1 MLRKF
6 IFLALMA
13 GCAFSVFPM
22 TLEEAV
28 RTTLSTNPDIAVSR
42 QSAEAQGYL
51 ARQSKAGIYP
61 SIEIGLAGGWE
72 QSNNT
77 TTRATGVESLDLSRT
92 EKSIRLTQRLFDG
105 HNTRELIKQQA
116 SLTEAALARQSN
128 TEEAVSLRAVQV
140 YLEMLRRRA
149 VVSLTEENLGHHDTT
164 LNKISER
171 YESGLGTRVDVVQTE
186 GRRAQSKSNVLL
198 AMRDV
203 ANGRAEFFRVVGEQ
217 PTNLSLPDNVSGLP
231 STLNQALTIAKDNNP
246 ELQAATAEYD
256 AARSADKSARGSIYP
271 RVDLELGVSRNDDT
285 DGTIGAN
292 EDEIAMVRLTYN
304 LYRGGAEKARRSE
317 ASARMMAAQESLRS
331 AQRQLDED
339 VTLVWNELQDILLRL
354 EYLEA
359 HVAPTEEVLQVYNEQ
374 LSLGK
379 RTLLDLLDVQ
389 NELLRAKVALTAGQ
403 FYARLARYR
412 LLASTGQLL
421 ENLNVR

>member
-6 IFLALMA
+6 VFLALMA
-13 GCAFSVFPM
+13 GCAFSVSPM

-72 QSNNT
+72 QSSNT

-105 HNTRELIKQQA
+105 YSTRELIKQQA

-140 YLEMLRRRA
+140 YLEMLRRSS

-198 AMRDV
+198 AMRGV

-246 ELQAATAEYD
+246 ELQAAAAEYD

-292 EDEIAMVRLTYN
+292 DDEMAMVRLTYN
-304 LYRGGAEKARRSE
+304 LYKGGAEKARRSE

-359 HVAPTEEVLQVYNEQ
+359 HVASTEEVLQVYNEQ

-403 FYARLARYR
+403 FSARLARYR
-412 LLASTGQLL
+412 LLASTGRLL

>member
-6 IFLALMA
+6 VVLALMA
-13 GCAFSVFPM
+13 GYISSVSAI
-22 TLEEAV
+22 TLGEAV
-28 RTTLSTNPDIAVSR
+28 RATLSTNPDIAASR
-42 QSAEAQGYL
+42 QSAEAQSFL

-105 HNTRELIKQQA
+105 FSTRGLIKQQA
-116 SLTEAALARQSN
+116 SLTEAALARQTN

-140 YLEMLRRRA
+140 YLEMLRRGS
-149 VVSLTEENLGHHDTT
+149 VVALGEENLQHHDTT
-164 LNKISER
+164 LTKISER
-171 YESGLGTRVDVVQTE
+171 YESGVGTRVDVVQTE

-198 AMRDV
+198 AKRDV
-203 ANGRAEFFRVVGEQ
+203 ANGRAEFYRVIGEQ
-217 PTNLSLPDNVSGLP
+217 PVNLSLPDNASGLP
-231 STLNQALTIAKDNNP
+231 STLTQALTIAEDNNP
-246 ELQAATAEYD
+246 ELEAAQAEYD
-256 AARSADKSARGSIYP
+256 AAVSADKSARGNKYP
-271 RVDLELGVSRNDDT
+271 RIDLELGATRNDDT

-292 EDEIAMVRLTYN
+292 DDVTAMVRLTYN
-304 LYRGGAEKARRSE
+304 LYKGGAEKARRSE
-317 ASARMMAAQESLRS
+317 ASARMMAAQESLRG
-331 AQRQLDED
+331 AQRELDED
-339 VTLVWNELQDILLRL
+339 VTTVWNELQDILVRL

-359 HVAPTEEVLQVYNEQ
+359 HVASTEEVLQVYNEQ

-403 FYARLARYR
+403 FSARFARYR

-421 ENLNVR
+421 ENLNGQ